1 MEEPFLEEI
10 RSLERQAFVN
20 YITVVDKNGF
30 SIASTGTA
38 NKSVAAS
45 VREVQNCIEQ
55 MFPKSNEVKVVVE
68 GSEKSVIIGEKNGNL
83 VGVQISKEMF

>member
-1 MEEPFLEEI
+1 MEEQFLEEI

-30 SIASTGTA
+30 AVAATGTA
-38 NKSVAAS
+38 NKSIAAH

-55 MFPKSNEVKVVVE
+55 MFPESKDVKVVVE
-68 GSEKSVIIGEKNGNL
+68 GSEKSVIIGEQKGCL
-83 VGVQISKEMF
+83 VGVQITKEMF